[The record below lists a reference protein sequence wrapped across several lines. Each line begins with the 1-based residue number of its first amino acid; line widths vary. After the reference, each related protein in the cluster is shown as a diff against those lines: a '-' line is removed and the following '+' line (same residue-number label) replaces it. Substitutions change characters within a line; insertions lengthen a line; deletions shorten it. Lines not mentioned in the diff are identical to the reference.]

1 MFEQSAEQKVDNY
14 GEESNWRLEK
24 LDLHSG

>member
-14 GEESNWRLEK
+14 GEESNWQLEK
-24 LDLHSG
+24 INLYSG